1 MKSIA
6 VFHPDPK
13 KYLEE
18 VLTAH
23 SNSRPVFLGNPHWG
37 PAELKSASLLIPK
50 GTAVE
55 GINLVPQGMAPTN
68 WPDAWMDCLFIPTGG
83 TGGKVKFVI
92 HNTKTLRAAALGLR
106 DALVARGLSPV
117 LHGASF
123 TPPYHVSGLMPVLR
137 AQFTGGCYGHYDGRF
152 LPNQPLPEIK
162 LPAGGTKIA
171 SLVHT
176 QISRILEH
184 SEGLKWLKQFNIILL
199 GGAAVPKPVID
210 AIRNHHLP
218 VYASYGMTE
227 TAALCSFCPPEK
239 IWSDEPLRGYPLPG
253 VKFTEINHH
262 IHIHSPANG
271 LGYWLGEKFPD
282 PYPTGDLGHVNADG
296 SVEIHGRGDR
306 IINSG
311 GEKIDPAR
319 VEEILR
325 GTGLV
330 KDIFVFGVI
339 DAQWGQRVVACVVAS
354 EYNSAA
360 LKKAVE
366 VLEPAARPK
375 NYIFVEKI
383 PLDARGKF
391 DRLAAEKL
399 LQI

>member
-1 MKSIA
+1 
-6 VFHPDPK
+6 
-13 KYLEE
+13 
-18 VLTAH
+18 
-23 SNSRPVFLGNPHWG
+23 
-37 PAELKSASLLIPK
+37 
-50 GTAVE
+50 
-55 GINLVPQGMAPTN
+55 
-68 WPDAWMDCLFIPTGG
+68 
-83 TGGKVKFVI
+83 
-92 HNTKTLRAAALGLR
+92 
-106 DALVARGLSPV
+106 
-117 LHGASF
+117 
-123 TPPYHVSGLMPVLR
+123 MPVLR
-137 AQFTGGCYGHYDGRF
+137 AQFTGGNYGHYDGRF
-152 LPNQPLPEIK
+152 VSNQPLPEIK

-176 QISRILEH
+176 QISRILERP
-184 SEGLKWLKQFNIILL
+184 EGLKWLKQFNVILL
-199 GGAAVPKPVID
+199 GGAAVPRPVVD
-210 AIRNHHLP
+210 AILNHHLP

-227 TAALCSFCPPEK
+227 TAALCAFCPPEK
-239 IWSDEPLRGYPLPG
+239 IWNDEPLRGYPLPG

-262 IHIHSPANG
+262 IRIHSPACG
-271 LGYWLGEKFPD
+271 LGYWLGEKFSD
-282 PYPTGDLGHVNADG
+282 PYTSGDLGHVNADG
-296 SVEIHGRGDR
+296 SVEIFGRGDR

-319 VEEILR
+319 IEEILKA
-325 GTGLV
+325 TGLV
-330 KDIFVFGVI
+330 QDICVFGVI

-366 VLEPAARPK
+366 FLEPAARPK

>member
-1 MKSIA
+1 
-6 VFHPDPK
+6 
-13 KYLEE
+13 
-18 VLTAH
+18 
-23 SNSRPVFLGNPHWG
+23 
-37 PAELKSASLLIPK
+37 
-50 GTAVE
+50 
-55 GINLVPQGMAPTN
+55 
-68 WPDAWMDCLFIPTGG
+68 
-83 TGGKVKFVI
+83 
-92 HNTKTLRAAALGLR
+92 
-106 DALVARGLSPV
+106 
-117 LHGASF
+117 
-123 TPPYHVSGLMPVLR
+123 
-137 AQFTGGCYGHYDGRF
+137 
-152 LPNQPLPEIK
+152 
-162 LPAGGTKIA
+162 
-171 SLVHT
+171 
-176 QISRILEH
+176 
-184 SEGLKWLKQFNIILL
+184 
-199 GGAAVPKPVID
+199 
-210 AIRNHHLP
+210 
-218 VYASYGMTE
+218 
-227 TAALCSFCPPEK
+227 
-239 IWSDEPLRGYPLPG
+239 
-253 VKFTEINHH
+253 
-262 IHIHSPANG
+262 

-366 VLEPAARPK
+366 ALEPAARPK

-383 PLDARGKF
+383 PLDGRGKF